1 MLLFVL
7 LLVQNIALCRATS
20 GAKFYAASCACY
32 TWYVGP
38 LHEPW
43 LAIENGATVVL
54 LPVQNFVIR
63 FVLLLVR
70 NVVSFFGATYG
81 ANCRA
86 SFCATAGA
94 KLCDAF
100 CATSGAKCCDPFHA
114 TSGATC
120 CAPFLLLLV
129 VVDGGLVRVLAG
141 RGVDGV

>member
-7 LLVQNIALCRATS
+7 LLVQNIALFCATS

-43 LAIENGATVVL
+43 FAIENGATVVL

-70 NVVSFFGATYG
+70 NVVSFVWCYFW
-81 ANCRA
+81 CKM
-86 SFCATAGA
+86 SCLF
-94 KLCDAF
+94 LCY
-100 CATSGAKCCDPFHA
+100 CWRKI
-114 TSGATC
+114 
-120 CAPFLLLLV
+120 V
-129 VVDGGLVRVLAG
+129 
-141 RGVDGV
+141 